1 MGECSQSPAVYLS
14 PLFYSRNKNEMCIL
28 SIKSGQGGDG
38 KKKKKKKDRH
48 LQMLEG
54 FNYCL
59 YGATGQQ
66 GAFGSGLDRISP
78 VQLSLN
84 EAGAWLWAGLW
95 SDMRRWDCMGA
106 GGRNEELLQIKQAPR
121 GLRPGW
127 EKNSPLPCAFSPLPL
142 LSPTS
147 HVLFTSGKIRRC
159 WLNYLACVLGFPFPR
174 NECGAPRTLP
184 KLLTWAGSIKV
195 HENTTTT
202 MQHTQ
207 LNLRNKIVDTAA
219 AFGQNGPNLSIYIFL
234 IVHFKKSINPNP
246 WKHSQLCVV
255 SSASG

>member
-1 MGECSQSPAVYLS
+1 MKCALWAEKVSRAV
-14 PLFYSRNKNEMCIL
+14 M
-28 SIKSGQGGDG
+28 
-38 KKKKKKKDRH
+38 KKKKKKDRH
-48 LQMLEG
+48 MQMLES

-66 GAFGSGLDRISP
+66 GAFGSGLDRISH

-84 EAGAWLWAGLW
+84 AGAWLWAGLW
-95 SDMRRWDCMGA
+95 PDMRRWDCMGA

-127 EKNSPLPCAFSPLPL
+127 EKNSLLPCASSPLPL

-159 WLNYLACVLGFPFPR
+159 WLNYLACVLGFPFPG

-184 KLLTWAGSIKV
+184 KLTWTGSMKTQ
-195 HENTTTT
+195 NTT
-202 MQHTQ
+202 MQYTQ

-219 AFGQNGPNLSIYIFL
+219 AIGQNGHICQYIF
-234 IVHFKKSINPNP
+234 FKLSTCLYKEHQSKPL
-246 WKHSQLCVV
+246 KTF
-255 SSASG
+255 SAVRCRLHQAKWQILNVPELHVTLRYIIALKT